1 MAKVLFG
8 LALAPAA
15 VSFLDAMPAGKLRAR
30 ITKKAK
36 ALIHD
41 PRPSGCKKLK
51 VMSNGA
57 DPVYRVR
64 VGDYRILYVIREIE
78 VIVLDIGHRKDI
90 YK

>member
-1 MAKVLFG
+1 MPKALFG
-8 LALAPAA
+8 LGFAPAA
-15 VSFLDAMPAGKLRAR
+15 FAFLDGMPPGKLRAR

-36 ALIHD
+36 SLIIN

-51 VMSNGA
+51 VMSRDT

-64 VGDYRILYVIREIE
+64 VGDYRILYLIREIE